1 MVTGRSPSFVSARLL
16 GLFRSDGGRRR
27 IDAADAQPSWSGYRH
42 PHHGW
47 AADTDHW
54 QLTTDD
60 YLMSLL
66 RRAFETASD
75 LVWT

>member
-1 MVTGRSPSFVSARLL
+1 MG
-16 GLFRSDGGRRR
+16 
-27 IDAADAQPSWSGYRH
+27 AADAPL
-42 PHHGW
+42 HGW
-47 AADTDHW
+47 TADTGHR
-54 QLTTDD
+54 LTDD